1 MDYSGAGGDYFNQL
15 RGKVQELKQRR
26 DHLNQDIGRDRETIR
41 RLDDQIAQLDRE
53 RQKARLDCEMKD
65 GQMRKFD
72 ELISQSEGALQKM
85 MMNTQKLNDALSNA
99 LSNPKGL

>member
-1 MDYSGAGGDYFNQL
+1 
-15 RGKVQELKQRR
+15 
-26 DHLNQDIGRDRETIR
+26 
-41 RLDDQIAQLDRE
+41 
-53 RQKARLDCEMKD
+53 MKD
-65 GQMRKFD
+65 GQIRKFD